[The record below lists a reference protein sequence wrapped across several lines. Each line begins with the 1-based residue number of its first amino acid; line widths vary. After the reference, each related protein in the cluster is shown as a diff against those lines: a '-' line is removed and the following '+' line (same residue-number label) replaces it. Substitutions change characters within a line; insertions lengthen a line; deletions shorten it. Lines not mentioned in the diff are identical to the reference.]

1 MAEKAEHFAQYP
13 LPQKQFVVLEG
24 GYWNSENPAVLS
36 QEHLHISAYPVNL
49 RGGLALRIR
58 VATPLDRDDRPQS
71 QFAASVEMKIA
82 YEDIARFS
90 KELVMLARGEIR
102 EVTLIENEI

>member
-1 MAEKAEHFAQYP
+1 
-13 LPQKQFVVLEG
+13 
-24 GYWNSENPAVLS
+24 
-36 QEHLHISAYPVNL
+36 
-49 RGGLALRIR
+49 
-58 VATPLDRDDRPQS
+58 
-71 QFAASVEMKIA
+71 MKIA